1 MIKRP
6 SVLFLAVLA
15 TSPALAALE
24 SYSVDPNHTYP
35 SFEVNHLGFSN
46 MRGMFDSTKGR
57 IALDRAARTGNI
69 EIVIDTASLDTG
81 HAKRDEHL
89 RSEEFFNVAAFPTM
103 TYKASRLMF
112 EGDQLRGAEGQLT
125 LLGKTLPVNLTITN
139 FQCGQNPIS
148 KKPTCGA
155 NAVTT
160 IKRSQFGLSAYVPGI
175 SDEVKI
181 SISIEAV
188 RE

>member
-1 MIKRP
+1 MIKQP
-6 SVLFLAVLA
+6 NAYLLAVLLS
-15 TSPALAALE
+15 SPAFAAPE
-24 SYSVDPNHTYP
+24 TYGVDPNHSYP
-35 SFEVNHLGFSN
+35 GFEINHLGFSN

-57 IALDRAARTGNI
+57 ITIDRAARNGSI

-103 TYKASRLMF
+103 SYKANRLTF
-112 EGDQLRGAEGQLT
+112 DGDRPSGAEGQLT
-125 LLGKTLPVNLTITN
+125 LLGKTMPVNLTITN
-139 FQCGQNPIS
+139 FNCGQNPIS

-160 IKRSQFGLSAYVPGI
+160 IKRSQFGMNAYVPGI

-181 SISIEAV
+181 SISVEAV